1 MTRSSRQRIVVVVC
15 AAPPARDV
23 AGLVDL
29 LLQDLWDVHVI
40 TTLAAANWIDAAELE
55 ALTGHPVRC
64 DPRAPTDSQKTP
76 DPHAVVLAPATFNTI
91 NQWASG
97 INDTLALG
105 VLNEAL
111 GTGTPTV
118 ASPYVKPGLA
128 AHPAFG
134 NSLRILAASGVV
146 LTGVEE
152 LRPSQAGDPFRWHIV
167 RDAVRQTTPRREPPN
182 Y

>member
-1 MTRSSRQRIVVVVC
+1 MTHSSRQRIVVVVC

-23 AGLVDL
+23 AGIVDL

-40 TTLAAANWIDAAELE
+40 TTPAAADWVDAAELE

-64 DPRAPTDSQKTP
+64 EPRAPTDPQKTP

-91 NQWASG
+91 NQWATG

-111 GTGTPTV
+111 GTGIPTV
-118 ASPYVKPGLA
+118 ASPYVKSGLA
-128 AHPAFG
+128 AHPAFD
-134 NSLRILAASGVV
+134 NNLRTLAASGVV
-146 LTGVEE
+146 LTGIEE
-152 LRPSQAGDPFRWHIV
+152 LRPSKAGEPFRWHIV
-167 RDAVRQTTPRREPPN
+167 RDAVRRTTQR
-182 Y
+182 